1 MRSKI
6 ETVKTIGIN
15 SVPMKNIM
23 MFIIHI
29 DNLF

>member
-1 MRSKI
+1 MWSKM

-15 SVPMKNIM
+15 SVPMNNM